1 MGYRVKECRE
11 ALGMTQME
19 LAVKSGVSRGTIA
32 ALENDKKTATT
43 TETLRKIAK
52 ALGVTIAHLFFD

>member
-19 LAVKSGVSRGTIA
+19 LSVKSGVSRGTIA

-43 TETLRKIAK
+43 TETLRKVAK

>member
-11 ALGMTQME
+11 ALGMTQAE
-19 LAVKSGVSRGTIA
+19 LAIKSGVSRGTIA

-43 TETLRKIAK
+43 TETLRKVAK